1 MAADTQEYAVR
12 RRKLLRKIGKTSM
25 AVIRAAKPCIRS
37 RDLEYP
43 FRQNSD
49 FKYLTGFNEPDA
61 IAVLAPQRDAGEFV
75 LFCREADA
83 VREVW
88 EGTCVGTSGA
98 VSDYGA
104 DQAFPIRQFPK
115 LFPGLLEDRDKIFFS
130 FGNDGAFASKLM
142 DLAKKPGSSIRL
154 GATSFGELVS
164 LDDAVH
170 EMRLRKSRREV
181 ALMQRAV
188 DISVAAHYSAMR
200 ICSPGENES
209 ALAAELVREFVRNQA
224 CEAYPCIVGAGANSC
239 VLHYFNN
246 CAVMEKNSLV
256 LIDAGA
262 EYAGYAA
269 DITRTFPVGGRFS
282 LQQRALYEVVLEAQE
297 AAIKAVKPGN
307 VWNDPHVAAVR
318 ELTKGLIALQLIGGP
333 LKRALQKQS
342 YREFYM
348 HKTGHWLGMD
358 VHDVG
363 NYKVAGQWRPFVPG
377 MVLTVE
383 PGLYMPKVRKRG
395 WKRMGVRIEDDV
407 LVTETGNK
415 VLSEKLVRKP
425 EEIEAYMAEFR

>member
-1 MAADTQEYAVR
+1 MATDIQEYAVR
-12 RRKLLRKIGKTSM
+12 RRKLLKKIGKTSV
-25 AVIRAAKPCIRS
+25 AIIRAAKPCIRS
-37 RDLEYP
+37 KDLEYP

-61 IAVLAPQRDAGEFV
+61 LAVLVPERDAGEFV

-83 VREVW
+83 ERDVW
-88 EGTCVGTSGA
+88 EGACVGTSGA
-98 VSDYGA
+98 VRDYGA

-115 LFPGLLEDRDKIFFS
+115 LFPELLEERDKIFFS
-130 FGNDGAFASKLM
+130 FENDGAFATELM
-142 DLAKKPGSSIRL
+142 VLAKKQRSSIRS
-154 GATSFGELVS
+154 GGNGFVELAS

-200 ICSPGENES
+200 ISSPGENES

-282 LQQRALYEVVLEAQE
+282 PQQKALYEVVLGAQE

-307 VWNDPHVAAVR
+307 VWNDPHAAAVR
-318 ELTKGLIALQLIGGP
+318 ELTKGLIALQLISGP

-342 YREFYM
+342 YRKFYM

-363 NYKVAGQWRPFVPG
+363 DYKVAGQWRPFVPG

-383 PGLYMPKVRKRG
+383 PGLYIPKIRKRG
-395 WKRMGVRIEDDV
+395 WQRMGVRIEDDV